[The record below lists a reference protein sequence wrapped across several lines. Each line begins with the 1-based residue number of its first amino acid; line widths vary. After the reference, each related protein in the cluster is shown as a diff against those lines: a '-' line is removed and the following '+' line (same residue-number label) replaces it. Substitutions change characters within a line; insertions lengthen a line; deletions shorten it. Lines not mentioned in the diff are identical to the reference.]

1 MQLGQQEAWLH
12 CFFHLPP
19 GRRRSCLIGVT
30 NTLFRLIQE
39 QLRPAPTWHLSGS
52 EPRAKAILKC
62 NRLNGHMFRSGTWC
76 VRAHWKRALPVAP
89 RPNSPPGLLLPEEN
103 KVKTWPPSA
112 SVADRWQMCDAVTTV
127 HAAGVGGWGGRLC
140 HGRST
145 NRRQSSSKHTQLGRM
160 VVFLYWTCPTEA
172 DRRTAATCQSNNS
185 SGFAPLL
192 SRLSQIHG
200 VIKGVVQK

>member
-12 CFFHLPP
+12 RFFHLPP

-127 HAAGVGGWGGRLC
+127 HAAGVGGWGGGFATAARQTADKVAPNTLSWDVWSSFFT
-140 HGRST
+140 GRVQ
-145 NRRQSSSKHTQLGRM
+145 RRQIGGRQPP
-160 VVFLYWTCPTEA
+160 VKAT
-172 DRRTAATCQSNNS
+172 TAQVS
-185 SGFAPLL
+185 LL
-192 SRLSQIHG
+192 SCH
-200 VIKGVVQK
+200 V